1 MYRGTILLK
10 GTDEI
15 YRRYISVKY
24 GTITNRYNKRI
35 ILILTFTHHT
45 SISIYRSGSA
55 MALFDDLDLNSI
67 GIKVESVV
75 NVVDC
80 TDGFI
85 TGYNNPKVPGLNG
98 DPNSTSQID
107 KSAEILQ
114 VP

>member
-1 MYRGTILLK
+1 MN
-10 GTDEI
+10 
-15 YRRYISVKY
+15 Y
-24 GTITNRYNKRI
+24 GTITNRYHKLI
-35 ILILTFTHHT
+35 ICILTFTHCT
-45 SISIYRSGSA
+45 SISIYRYGSS

-80 TDGFI
+80 TDRFI

-114 VP
+114 AP